1 MVGLV
6 IVSHSARL
14 AEGVVELAREMGGAD
29 VAIEPAGGIEE
40 PEGALGTDATRV
52 MAAIEAAGSGDG
64 VVVLMDLGSAVMS
77 AEMAAEM
84 LGDAERVVLVGAPLV
99 EGAVAAAA
107 AARTGA
113 GLDEV
118 VAEARGALQAKTAH
132 LGEDGAGAPPVAEAP
147 GEDEG
152 PEARLPVPNA
162 LGLHARP
169 AARFVETAGRFDA
182 QVSVRNATT
191 GAGPAS
197 GRSLMGIAGLAVRQG
212 HEIIVHASGPQAQEA
227 LGALAELAAD
237 GYGDGAGPAP
247 SAPAPPAAEPEPEPA
262 APAEAPSAG
271 TRLHGLAGSRG
282 IAIGSAHPLGATAA
296 GPVKE
301 QPAGDPGAEAAALD
315 AALAA
320 ARAALTTT
328 RADVAQRAGEAEA
341 EIFDAHLA
349 LLDDAAILDPA
360 RAGIAR
366 GRSAAAAWR
375 DAARD
380 AAAQMAALDD
390 PLLRERAADV
400 RDVGDR
406 VLAELTGAGPAAGP
420 QEPGIVV
427 ADELTPGQTA
437 ALDPELVRGI
447 ATARGSATAHAA
459 ILARALGIAA
469 VVGAGPALLAVPSG
483 TTLVVDGDAGD
494 ILVDPGDDVVSEHER
509 RREEFAERRRRAR
522 DHAAQPAVTRDGE
535 HLEVFANLGSA
546 AEVAGA
552 VEQGAEGVGLLRTEF
567 LFLDREELPGIDEQ
581 AAVYAEIAEG
591 LQGRPLVVRTLDVG
605 ADKPLRAV
613 PHEPEANPY
622 LGERGLR
629 LALAR
634 PELLRTQLTAIAR
647 VAAEHPVRVMFPMVA
662 TVGEVRA
669 ARAVLDEVRAGAQ
682 LEVGIMV
689 EVPAAA
695 LTAAILAAE
704 VDFFSIGTNDLAQ
717 YTMAAERGNASV
729 APLLD
734 GLSPA
739 LLRLIAMTCEGAAAH
754 GARVAVCGELAGD
767 PLAGALLVGVGVRE
781 LSMAPVLIP
790 EAKEALRALDAGA
803 ARAAAQEAVGLD
815 DAAAVRE
822 RAAALLGGA

>member
-1 MVGLV
+1 VVGLV

-52 MAAIEAAGSGDG
+52 MTAIEAAGSGDG

-113 GLDEV
+113 SLDEV
-118 VAEARGALQAKTAH
+118 VAEARGALQAKKAH
-132 LGEDGAGAPPVAEAP
+132 LGDEDGGAPAVDEAP
-147 GEDEG
+147 SEDDG
-152 PEARLPVPNA
+152 PESRLPVTNA

-182 QVSVRNATT
+182 QISVRNATT

-212 HEIIVHASGPQAQEA
+212 HEILVHASGPQAREA
-227 LGALAELAAD
+227 LDALAGLAAG

-247 SAPAPPAAEPEPEPA
+247 SAPARPAAEPEPEPA
-262 APAEAPSAG
+262 APVEAPAAG

-282 IAIGSAHPLGATAA
+282 IAIGPAHPLGAPVA
-296 GPVKE
+296 GPVDE
-301 QPAGDPGAEAAALD
+301 APAGDPAAEGAALD
-315 AALAA
+315 AGLAA
-320 ARAALTTT
+320 AREALRTT
-328 RADVAQRAGEAEA
+328 RDDVAQRAGDAEA

-349 LLDDAAILDPA
+349 LLHDAAILDPA
-360 RAGIAR
+360 RAGIAG

-406 VLAELTGAGPAAGP
+406 VLAHLTGAGPAAAP
-420 QEPGIVV
+420 DEPGVVV

-437 ALDPELVRGI
+437 ALDPALVRGI

-469 VVGAGPALLAVPSG
+469 VVGAGPALLAVPAG

-494 ILVDPGDDVVSEHER
+494 ILVEPGDAVVSEHER
-509 RREEFAERRRRAR
+509 RREQLAARRRRAR
-522 DHAAQPAVTRDGE
+522 EHATEPAVTRDGE
-535 HLEVFANLGSA
+535 HVEVLANLGSA

-567 LFLDREELPGIDEQ
+567 LFLDREELPGVDEQ
-581 AAVYAEIAEG
+581 AAVYAEIADG

-669 ARAVLDEVRAGAQ
+669 ARAVLDEVRGSTR

-695 LTAAILAAE
+695 LTAATLAAE
-704 VDFFSIGTNDLAQ
+704 VDFFSIGTNDLGQ

-739 LLRLIAMTCEGAAAH
+739 LLRLVAMTCVGAAAH
-754 GARVAVCGELAGD
+754 RARVAVCGELAGD
-767 PLAGALLVGVGVRE
+767 PPAAALLVGAGVRE

-803 ARAAAQEAVGLD
+803 ARAAARDAVGLA

-822 RAAALLGGA
+822 RAAGLLGGA